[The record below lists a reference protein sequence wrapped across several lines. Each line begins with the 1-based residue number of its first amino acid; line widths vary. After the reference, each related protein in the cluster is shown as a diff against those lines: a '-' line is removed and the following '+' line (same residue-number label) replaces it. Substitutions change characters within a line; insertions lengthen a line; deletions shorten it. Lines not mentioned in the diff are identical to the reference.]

1 MRGRQ
6 VPCIAEANRV
16 PLSPMGARK
25 SFLLAIDQGTT
36 STRAILFDAQ
46 AGPLASHAIA
56 LRQIY
61 PANGWVE
68 HDASEIWQAAL
79 SCCRTVLKGREAVE
93 VAAIGIT
100 NQRETS
106 LVWDR
111 RSGVPLA
118 NAIVWQDR
126 RGAARCAQL
135 KKRGLE
141 PEITAKT
148 GLLLDPYFSATKL
161 EWLLNNV
168 KGIKGRRS
176 VGERRSD
183 NFKDFAFGTIDSW
196 LIWNLTRGQVHATDV
211 TNASR
216 TLLWNLKTRNWDPW
230 LLKLFGVPR
239 AILPEVRESRGDFGR
254 CDPMLLGASIPI
266 LGVAGDQ
273 QAASFGQACFAPGDV
288 KSTYGTGCFALVNTG
303 RSVPRSKNRLL
314 ATALAQRQ
322 YAIEGS
328 IFIAGAVVQWLRD
341 ELGVMV
347 TAPESEALA
356 KRAKPAEGLYFVPAF
371 TGLGA
376 PYWDPNARAAI
387 LGLTRDTG
395 KCEIV
400 RAALDAVCYETRDL
414 LEAMR
419 RDMGKSLKSL
429 KVDGG
434 MVANDWFCQRLADLT
449 GLKVER
455 PRVTE
460 TTALGAS
467 YLAGLGAGLFR
478 DEKDIAARWA
488 LDRRFVPEMKKPERD
503 RLYRG
508 WRDAVSRVRQP
519 VGKIARTG

>member
-1 MRGRQ
+1 MSGTH
-6 VPCIAEANRV
+6 
-16 PLSPMGARK
+16 
-25 SFLLAIDQGTT
+25 LLAIDQGTT

-46 AGPLASHAIA
+46 ARPVARHAVP

-68 HDASEIWQAAL
+68 HDGREIWQAAL
-79 SCCRTVLKGREAVE
+79 DCCRAVLKRVPAGE

-106 LVWDR
+106 LIWDKKT
-111 RSGVPLA
+111 GAPLH

-126 RGAARCAQL
+126 RGAPRCAQL

-141 PEITAKT
+141 PGIAKKT

-161 EWLLNNV
+161 EWLLKNV
-168 KGIKGRRS
+168 KGLKGR
-176 VGERRSD
+176 D
-183 NFKDFAFGTIDSW
+183 IAFGTIDSW

-216 TLLWNLKTRNWDPW
+216 TLLWNLKTRDWDAG

-239 AILPEVRESRGDFGR
+239 AILPEVRESRGDFG
-254 CDPMLLGASIPI
+254 CTDPMLLGAAIPI

-273 QAASFGQACFAPGDV
+273 QAASFGQACFAAGDV

-303 RSVPRSKNRLL
+303 KTVPRSKNRLL
-314 ATALAQRQ
+314 ATALAQKH

-341 ELGVMV
+341 ELHLMA
-347 TAPESEALA
+347 TAAESEAMA
-356 KRAKPAEGLYFVPAF
+356 RRAKPADGLYVVPAF

-376 PYWDPNARAAI
+376 PYWDPQARGAI
-387 LGLTRDTG
+387 VGLTRDVG
-395 KCEIV
+395 GCEIV
-400 RAALDAVCYETRDL
+400 RAALDAVCYQTRDL

-419 RDMGKSLKSL
+419 RDMAAAGLTKLRAL

-434 MVANDWFCQRLADLT
+434 MVSNDWFCQRLADLT
-449 GLKVER
+449 GLPVDR
-455 PRVTE
+455 PKVTE
-460 TTALGAS
+460 TTALGAA
-467 YLAGLGAGLFR
+467 YLAGLGAGLFKN
-478 DEKDIAARWA
+478 EKDIAARWA
-488 LDRRFVPEMKKPERD
+488 LDRRFKPAMQQGARD
-503 RLYRG
+503 RLYAG
-508 WRDAVSRVRQP
+508 WKTAVSRVR
-519 VGKIARTG
+519 

>member
-1 MRGRQ
+1 MRK
-6 VPCIAEANRV
+6 NR
-16 PLSPMGARK
+16 
-25 SFLLAIDQGTT
+25 LLAIDQGTT
-36 STRAILFDAQ
+36 STRAILFDDQ
-46 AGPLASHAIA
+46 ARPVKSHAIP

-68 HDASEIWQAAL
+68 HDPREIWQAVL
-79 SCCRTVLKGREAVE
+79 DCCRTVLKGEDAGS

-111 RSGVPLA
+111 KTGEPFY

-126 RGAARCAQL
+126 RGAQRCQQL

-141 PEITAKT
+141 KEIARKT

-161 EWLLNNV
+161 EWLLKNV
-168 KGIKGRRS
+168 KGLKGR
-176 VGERRSD
+176 D
-183 NFKDFAFGTIDSW
+183 LAFGTIDSW

-216 TLLWNLKTRNWDPW
+216 TLLFNLKTRSWDDS

-239 AILPEVRESRGDFGR
+239 AILPEVRESRGDYGVT
-254 CDPMLLGASIPI
+254 DPMLLGAPIPI

-273 QAASFGQACFAPGDV
+273 QAASFGQACFSPGDV

-303 RSVPRSKNRLL
+303 MRVPRSVNRLL
-314 ATALAQRQ
+314 ATALAQKQ

-328 IFIAGAVVQWLRD
+328 IFVAGAVVQWLRD
-341 ELGVMV
+341 ELGLLA
-347 TAPESEALA
+347 TASESEALA
-356 KRAKPAEGLYFVPAF
+356 KQAKTLDGLYIVPAF

-376 PYWDPNARAAI
+376 PYWRPDARGAI
-387 LGLTRDTG
+387 FGLTRDAG
-395 KCEIV
+395 RCEIV
-400 RAALDAVCYETRDL
+400 RAALDSVCYQTRDL
-414 LEAMR
+414 LDAMR
-419 RDMGKSLKSL
+419 RDMKSAGLARLKTL

-449 GLKVER
+449 GLSVER

-460 TTALGAS
+460 TTALGAA
-467 YLAGLGAGLFR
+467 YLAGLGVGIFTSQ
-478 DEKDIAARWA
+478 KDIAARWA
-488 LDRRFVPEMKKPERD
+488 LDRRFTPAMKKAERD
-503 RLYRG
+503 RLYVG
-508 WRDAVSRVRQP
+508 WRNAVSR
-519 VGKIARTG
+519 I

>member
-1 MRGRQ
+1 
-6 VPCIAEANRV
+6 
-16 PLSPMGARK
+16 MGGRK
-25 SFLLAIDQGTT
+25 SSLLAIDQGTT
-36 STRAILFDAQ
+36 STRAILFDSE
-46 AGPLASHAIA
+46 GRPLAAHAIP

-68 HDASEIWQAAL
+68 HDAGEIWQATL
-79 SCCRTVLKGREAVE
+79 SCCRAVLKGREAGE

-106 LVWDR
+106 LIWDR
-111 RSGVPLA
+111 KTGAPLG

-126 RGAARCAQL
+126 RGAARCAAL

-141 PEITAKT
+141 PEISRKT

-161 EWLLNNV
+161 EWLLKNV
-168 KGIKGRRS
+168 KGLKGRGS
-176 VGERRSD
+176 VGASRSD
-183 NFKDFAFGTIDSW
+183 QFKDIAFGTIDSW
-196 LIWNLTRGQVHATDV
+196 LIWNLTKGRVHATDV

-216 TLLWNLKTRNWDPW
+216 TLLLNLKTRDWDAS

-239 AILPEVRESRGDFGR
+239 AILPEVRESRGDFGHS
-254 CDPMLLGASIPI
+254 DPMLLGEAIPI

-303 RSVPRSKNRLL
+303 KSVPRSRNRLL
-314 ATALAQRQ
+314 ATALAQKQ

-341 ELGVMV
+341 ELGALAS
-347 TAPESEALA
+347 APESETLA
-356 KRAKPAEGLYFVPAF
+356 KQAKPAEGLYFVPAF

-387 LGLTRDTG
+387 LGLTRDMG
-395 KCEIV
+395 KNEIV
-400 RAALDAVCYETRDL
+400 RAALDAVCFETRDL

-419 RDMGKSLKSL
+419 RDMGKALGSL

-455 PRVTE
+455 PQVTE
-460 TTALGAS
+460 TTALGAA

-488 LDRRFVPEMKKPERD
+488 LDRRFVPEMKKVERD
-503 RLYRG
+503 RLYSG
-508 WRDAVSRVRQP
+508 WRKAISRVR
-519 VGKIARTG
+519 

>member
-1 MRGRQ
+1 MRK
-6 VPCIAEANRV
+6 NR
-16 PLSPMGARK
+16 
-25 SFLLAIDQGTT
+25 LLAIDQGTT
-36 STRAILFDAQ
+36 STRAILFDDQ
-46 AGPLASHAIA
+46 ARPVKSHAIP

-68 HDASEIWQAAL
+68 HDPREIWQAVL
-79 SCCRTVLKGREAVE
+79 DCCRTVLRGEDVSS

-111 RSGVPLA
+111 KTGEPFY

-126 RGAARCAQL
+126 RGAQRCQQL

-141 PEITAKT
+141 KAIARKT

-161 EWLLNNV
+161 EWLLKNV
-168 KGIKGRRS
+168 KGLKGR
-176 VGERRSD
+176 D
-183 NFKDFAFGTIDSW
+183 LAFGTIDSW

-216 TLLWNLKTRNWDPW
+216 TLLFNLKTRSWDDS

-239 AILPEVRESRGDFGR
+239 AILPQVRESRGDYGVT
-254 CDPMLLGASIPI
+254 DPMLLGAPIPI

-273 QAASFGQACFAPGDV
+273 QAASFGQACFSPGDV

-303 RSVPRSKNRLL
+303 SRVPRSVNRLL
-314 ATALAQRQ
+314 ATALAQKQ

-328 IFIAGAVVQWLRD
+328 IFVAGAVVQWLRD
-341 ELGVMV
+341 ELGLLA
-347 TAPESEALA
+347 TASESEALA
-356 KRAKPAEGLYFVPAF
+356 KQAKTLDGLYIVPAF

-376 PYWDPNARAAI
+376 PYWRPDARGAI
-387 LGLTRDTG
+387 FGLTRDAG
-395 KCEIV
+395 RCEIV
-400 RAALDAVCYETRDL
+400 RAALDSVCYQTRDL
-414 LEAMR
+414 LDAMR
-419 RDMGKSLKSL
+419 RDMKSAGLARLKTL

-449 GLKVER
+449 GLSVER

-460 TTALGAS
+460 TTALGAA
-467 YLAGLGAGLFR
+467 YLAGLGAEIFTSQ
-478 DEKDIAARWA
+478 KDIAARWA
-488 LDRRFVPEMKKPERD
+488 LDRRFTPAMKKAERD
-503 RLYRG
+503 RLHVG
-508 WRDAVSRVRQP
+508 WRNAVSR
-519 VGKIARTG
+519 I

>member
-1 MRGRQ
+1 
-6 VPCIAEANRV
+6 
-16 PLSPMGARK
+16 MGGRK
-25 SFLLAIDQGTT
+25 SYLLAIDQGTT
-36 STRAILFDAQ
+36 STRAILFDDQ
-46 AGPLASHAIA
+46 ARPLASHAIA

-68 HDASEIWQAAL
+68 HDPGEIWQAAL
-79 SCCRTVLKGREAVE
+79 ACCQAVLKGREAGE

-106 LVWDR
+106 LIWDKKT
-111 RSGVPLA
+111 GEPLH

-126 RGAARCAQL
+126 RGAMRCAQL

-141 PEITAKT
+141 RQIAAKT

-161 EWLLNNV
+161 EWLLKNV
-168 KGIKGRRS
+168 KGRKGR
-176 VGERRSD
+176 D
-183 NFKDFAFGTIDSW
+183 IAFGTIDSW
-196 LIWNLTRGQVHATDV
+196 LIWNLTKGQVHATDV

-216 TLLWNLKTRNWDPW
+216 TLLWNLKTRDWDAA

-239 AILPEVRESRGDFGR
+239 AILPDVRESRGDFGR
-254 CDPMLLGASIPI
+254 CDPMLLGAPIPI

-273 QAASFGQACFAPGDV
+273 QAASFGQACFKPGDV

-303 RSVPRSKNRLL
+303 KSVPKSRNRLL
-314 ATALAQRQ
+314 ATALARKQ

-341 ELGVMV
+341 ELGVV
-347 TAPESEALA
+347 AQAPDSEAMA
-356 KRAKPAEGLYFVPAF
+356 KRAKEAEGLYFVPAF

-376 PYWDPNARAAI
+376 PYWDPQARAAI
-387 LGLTRDTG
+387 LGLTRDMG
-395 KCEIV
+395 KNEIV
-400 RAALDAVCYETRDL
+400 RAALDAVCYQTRDL

-419 RDMGKSLKSL
+419 RDMGKAIKSL

-455 PRVTE
+455 PKVTE
-460 TTALGAS
+460 TTALGAA

-478 DEKDIAARWA
+478 NEKDIAARWV
-488 LDRRFVPEMKKPERD
+488 LDRRFAPAMKKSTRD

-508 WRDAVSRVRQP
+508 WLAAISRVR
-519 VGKIARTG
+519 

>member
-1 MRGRQ
+1 
-6 VPCIAEANRV
+6 
-16 PLSPMGARK
+16 MGARN
-25 SFLLAIDQGTT
+25 SFILAIDQGTT
-36 STRAILFDAQ
+36 STRAILFDGEAR
-46 AGPLASHAIA
+46 PLASHAIA

-68 HDASEIWQAAL
+68 HDAVEIWQAAL
-79 SCCRTVLKGREAVE
+79 SCCRAVLKGREAVD
-93 VAAIGIT
+93 VCAIGIT

-106 LVWDR
+106 LIWDR
-111 RSGVPLA
+111 NTGEPLA

-126 RGAARCAQL
+126 RGAGRCAQL

-141 PEITAKT
+141 RKVTAKT

-161 EWLLNNV
+161 EWLLKNV
-168 KGIKGRRS
+168 KGLRGRGRVGGRRS
-176 VGERRSD
+176 D
-183 NFKDFAFGTIDSW
+183 KFKNVAFGTIDSW

-216 TLLWNLKTRNWDPW
+216 TLLWNLKSRSWDPS
-230 LLKLFGVPR
+230 LLRLFGVPR
-239 AILPEVRESRGDFGR
+239 AILPDVRESCGDFGH
-254 CDPMLLGASIPI
+254 CDPMLLGAPIPI

-303 RSVPRSKNRLL
+303 KTVPRSKNRLL
-314 ATALAQRQ
+314 ATALAGSTGPAIPAVHSDGVRTSDVRPSKRIPQ

-341 ELGVMV
+341 ELGVIV
-347 TAPESEALA
+347 SAPESEALA
-356 KRAKPAEGLYFVPAF
+356 KRAKHVEGLYFVPAF

-376 PYWDPNARAAI
+376 PYWDPDARGAI

-400 RAALDAVCYETRDL
+400 QAALDAVCFETRDL

-419 RDMGKSLKSL
+419 RDVGRGLKNL

-460 TTALGAS
+460 TTALGAA

-478 DEKDIAARWA
+478 SEKDIAARWA
-488 LDRRFVPEMKKPERD
+488 LDRRFVPEMKKAERN

-508 WRDAVSRVRQP
+508 WQQA
-519 VGKIARTG
+519 IARVQQQG